1 MKPFFLLMFAL
12 FTLAFASCAS
22 LPAGDKTGADDVARA
37 IETAVNKPA
46 WDQTGAIK
54 FGFRK
59 QRQHVWDKER
69 GFFHMQRGDEEV
81 LLDLWDR
88 GGFAK
93 KAGVDVDDATRA
105 KLLNDAWTM
114 FCNDTFWL
122 NPLVKL
128 FDDDVTRELVSI
140 DGQRGLKVSYA
151 SGGTTPGDAY
161 VWILDD
167 AKETNAANG
176 GIKPVAVKMWVSA
189 LPVKGIQF
197 SWTSW
202 TTLATGALITTTHSA
217 GPVEVTVDDPVGAT
231 SLAALEPNTPDRF
244 ASLVARRASR

>member
-1 MKPFFLLMFAL
+1 MKAAVLSFAL
-12 FTLAFASCAS
+12 ALALTSASCAS
-22 LPAGDKTGADDVARA
+22 LPAGDNNGADDVARA
-37 IETAVNKPA
+37 IEASVNKPA
-46 WDQTGAIK
+46 WDQTGAVK

-81 LLDLWDR
+81 WLDLWDR

-93 KAGVDVDDATRA
+93 KAGVDVTDEATRA
-105 KLLNDAWTM
+105 KLLNDAWAL

-128 FDDDVTRELVSI
+128 FDEGVTRELVTV
-140 DGQRGLKVSYA
+140 DGRRGLKVSYA

-161 VWILDD
+161 VWILDE
-167 AKETNAANG
+167 AMK
-176 GIKPVAVKMWVSA
+176 KPVAVKMWVSA
-189 LPVKGIQF
+189 LPVKGIEF
-197 SWTSW
+197 TWTSW
-202 TTLATGALITTTHSA
+202 TTLATGARVTTTHNA

-231 SLAALEPNTPDRF
+231 SLSALEPNAPDRF
-244 ASLVARRASR
+244 AALVQRRAQAPAQ